1 MTVPLTKISI
11 TELVINPVASRA
23 GLSRHSAFFSYLH
36 RLLLISCLLLLLC
49 DLRVP
54 LLSLRGSQGILLSLS
69 LANFLG
75 SLLVFLMASSGWFP
89 QTLAA
94 AGLRPKQS
102 D

>member
-11 TELVINPVASRA
+11 TELVINPVASSA
-23 GLSRHSAFFSYLH
+23 GLSRHSAFFPYLH
-36 RLLLISCLLLLLC
+36 RLLISCFLLLLC

-54 LLSLRGSQGILLSLS
+54 LLSLRGSQGIHLSLS

-75 SLLVFLMASSGWFP
+75 SLVFLMASSGGFP
-89 QTLAA
+89 QALEA
-94 AGLRPKQS
+94 AGLRPKQN

>member
-11 TELVINPVASRA
+11 TELVINPVARRA

-36 RLLLISCLLLLLC
+36 RLLISCLLLLLC

-54 LLSLRGSQGILLSLS
+54 LLSLRGSQGTLLSLS

-75 SLLVFLMASSGWFP
+75 SLLVFPMASSGWFP
-89 QTLAA
+89 QALAV
-94 AGLRPKQS
+94 AGLRLKQS